1 MASEQSRRESATS
14 ERENYVERER
24 VPKMASHFESLIEK
38 PKESVVEENIGT
50 EGGNETGA
58 QYFESLADKMR
69 GARKDVSSDKERE
82 RREELEE
89 QERKARE
96 GYSVGKS
103 KVEGGGKETEGK
115 QEENGSDRN
124 KEQQLSLDEIT
135 KLRETAQKNSLEAL
149 NAAEERYEKAKEK
162 ASRVMGSATK
172 TVKEK
177 FPQAKKHFC

>member
-38 PKESVVEENIGT
+38 TKESVVEENIG

-69 GARKDVSSDKERE
+69 GAGTDVSSDKERE
-82 RREELEE
+82 RREEE
-89 QERKARE
+89 QEQ
-96 GYSVGKS
+96 
-103 KVEGGGKETEGK
+103 VEGGGKETEGK
-115 QEENGSDRN
+115 QEANGSDRN

-162 ASRVMGSATK
+162 ASRVVGSATK
-172 TVKEK
+172 TVKEN